1 MTDYCTQ
8 ADLEARFGAQEI
20 LELTDRNADN
30 VADAGV
36 LENAIADAGAVIDT
50 FVAKR
55 YDLPL
60 AEVPPALVK
69 TACDIARYNLHGDLP
84 TTTVAENFKYA
95 MTFLRD
101 IAAGKAVLDIAG
113 TEPAGAEN
121 EILIGGPD
129 RMFTSDSL
137 KDY

>member
-60 AEVPPALVK
+60 SSVPAALVK
-69 TACDIARYNLHGDLP
+69 TACDLVRYALHKEDP
-84 TTTVAENFKYA
+84 PDRVAAAQKDA
-95 MTFLRD
+95 MAFLRD

-113 TEPAGAEN
+113 AEPAGAEN
-121 EILIGGPD
+121 EILIGGD
-129 RMFTSDSL
+129 ARIFTSDNL